1 MRATQTECPLHNVAS
16 RRTSVI
22 AAKRAPIRAQRGIG
36 TRQRGHPGG
45 QLLAPKKMLAAGH
58 HHGQSGLG
66 SVSTGRV
73 RRSAEGGAMSAQQR
87 VGAAADL
94 PPGKVVGAGRY
105 AVGNAGGRYFAVT
118 RRCRHLGADLAG
130 GSIAENGWLVLPWRH
145 SAYDVGTGR
154 MIRGPQGIFAKVPG
168 LDFGYRML
176 TRVLPL
182 GRAPVTEH
190 DGDLYVG
197 G

>member
-1 MRATQTECPLHNVAS
+1 MG
-16 RRTSVI
+16 
-22 AAKRAPIRAQRGIG
+22 AP
-36 TRQRGHPGG
+36 
-45 QLLAPKKMLAAGH
+45 
-58 HHGQSGLG
+58 
-66 SVSTGRV
+66 
-73 RRSAEGGAMSAQQR
+73 QR
-87 VGAAADL
+87 VGATASL
-94 PPGKVVGAGRY
+94 PPGKVTGAGHY

-130 GSIAENGWLVLPWRH
+130 GSTDKDGCLVCPWHH

-154 MIRGPQGIFAKVPG
+154 MVRGPQGIFARVPG

-182 GRAPVTEH
+182 GRAPVTER
-190 DGDLYVG
+190 DGELYIG